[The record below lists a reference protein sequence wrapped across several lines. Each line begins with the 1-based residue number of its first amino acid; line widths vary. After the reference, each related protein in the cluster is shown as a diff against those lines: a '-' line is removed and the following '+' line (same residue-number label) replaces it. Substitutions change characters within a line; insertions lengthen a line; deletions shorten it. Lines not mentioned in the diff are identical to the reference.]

1 MGFDIKPLATGKLI
15 HTGETPPARVYELA
29 RPIAGHTHAVVI
41 GPYAPADEDPREISF
56 VLLADGDWRR
66 PDGIAPHVCAQS
78 YIAWEETVTEED
90 VSDAE
95 LLALVGITIAGLE
108 TVHVSGRIL
117 HAIDDENYAVL
128 SVMVDNLTV
137 GLSAMLTDVLRPSMA
152 EA

>member
-15 HTGETPPARVYELA
+15 HTGETPPARVYELD
-29 RPIAGHTHAVVI
+29 RPIAGHTHAIVI
-41 GPYAPADEDPREISF
+41 GPHAPVDEDPQAISY

-66 PDGIAPHVCAQS
+66 PDGIAPHMCAQS
-78 YIAWEETVTEED
+78 RITSEETVTEED

-108 TVHVSGRIL
+108 TVHVSGRML
-117 HAIDDENYAVL
+117 HAIDDEDYAVL
-128 SVMVDNLTV
+128 SVMTDDLAA
-137 GLSAMLTDVLRPSMA
+137 GLSRATTDALRPSMV